1 MGGIRSIGLSREG
14 GVARSGPGCYAVV
27 MPPPFERHVFI
38 CTNRRPDTAPRP
50 SCSPRGSDAVR
61 DAFKKQLALRGLH
74 NRIRANASGCLDAC
88 EHGPSLVVYPDEVW
102 YGGVT
107 VEDVPELIEEHIIG
121 GRPVERL
128 RIRFDEP
135 APPSRLPPIVS

>member
-1 MGGIRSIGLSREG
+1 
-14 GVARSGPGCYAVV
+14 

-38 CTNRRPDTAPRP
+38 CTNRRPESAPRP
-50 SCSPRGSDAVR
+50 SCAPRGSEAIR
-61 DAFKKQLALRGLH
+61 DAFRKELASRGLH
-74 NRIRANASGCLDAC
+74 GRIRANASGCLDAC

-107 VEDVPELIEEHIIG
+107 VADVAEIVEEHIVG

-128 RIRFDEP
+128 RIRFETKEET
-135 APPSRLPPIVS
+135 SSKLPPVVS